1 MGDSVDFSISNKKKP
16 RYILPV
22 IFMFILKMSLTAA
35 LYSIDSYLQKIL
47 SKKNFE
53 FGKCYSLMSYDGDN

>member
-1 MGDSVDFSISNKKKP
+1 
-16 RYILPV
+16 
-22 IFMFILKMSLTAA
+22 MFILKMSLTAA
-35 LYSIDSYLQKIL
+35 LYSINSYLPKIL